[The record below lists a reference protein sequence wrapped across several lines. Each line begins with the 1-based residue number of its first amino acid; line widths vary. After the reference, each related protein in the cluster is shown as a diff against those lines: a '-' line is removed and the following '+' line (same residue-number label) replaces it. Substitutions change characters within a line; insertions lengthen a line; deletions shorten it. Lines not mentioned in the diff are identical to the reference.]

1 MKIVAIGGGEIGR
14 IKTYPDGRQEQKP
27 IETLAIDTQ
36 IIQMTGKS
44 NPNLLFLGTAS
55 NDSPTYFEAVS
66 NHFGGH
72 LGCNVSSLELAQSN
86 PTETEMRKALD
97 GTDVIYVGGGD
108 TSLLVGRW
116 QESGFDKLLKEY
128 GEKDMVLSGLSA
140 GAVCWFD
147 WYDND
152 EYIENKKGEK
162 DWSKL
167 DLLPG
172 LGFIKG
178 SCIPHFNTKNAQ
190 EKALF
195 NNLLVKKG
203 IYGYALDN
211 GAAMIFDNGKISTL
225 ASLPNASI
233 HYMNMPKPQ
242 KINIPEIDKVAKAS
256 SDQFIRKNK

>member
-27 IETLAIDTQ
+27 IETLAIDKK
-36 IIQMTGKS
+36 IIQMTEKT
-44 NPNLLFLGTAS
+44 NPNLLFIGTAS
-55 NDSPTYFEAVS
+55 NDSPDYLKPVV
-66 NHFGGH
+66 NHFGQR
-72 LGCNVSSLELAQSN
+72 LGCNVSALELAKST

-97 GTDVIYVGGGD
+97 DTDVVYVGGGD
-108 TSLLVGRW
+108 TLLLVTRW
-116 QESGFDKLLKEY
+116 QETGFDKLLKEY
-128 GEKDMVLSGLSA
+128 GEKGVVLSGLSA
-140 GAVCWFD
+140 GAICWFD

-152 EYIENKKGEK
+152 EYIENDRGEK

-178 SCIPHFNTKNAQ
+178 FCVPHYNTKNAQ

-195 NNLLVKKG
+195 NNLLVKKSV
-203 IYGYALDN
+203 YGYALDN
-211 GAAMIFDNGKISTL
+211 GVAMIFDNGKISTL
-225 ASLPNASI
+225 ASLPNADM

-242 KINIPEIDKVAKAS
+242 KTNI
-256 SDQFIRKNK
+256 R